1 MAWRCRFLTARR
13 SRHGREHPTHWLIS
27 TQVVKGP
34 PSGVAFL
41 SAAGTVVSRQLQ
53 AGEAIQVDSDVIVGF
68 EQSVQFDVK
77 QTGDIITV
85 CCGGE
90 GCFNTVLTGPGHVYL
105 QSISVDKLMSQLV
118 TINKESEPQDGGG
131 GGPAAAEM
139 AR

>member
-1 MAWRCRFLTARR
+1 MNCRV
-13 SRHGREHPTHWLIS
+13 HPTHWLIS

-77 QTGDIITV
+77 KTGDIVTV

-118 TINKESEPQDGGG
+118 TITKESEPQDGGG
-131 GGPAAAEM
+131 GGPAVAEM